1 MTKLYALERIWEDI
15 GSWRNEDYV
24 APNKAKAIR
33 KLVSQLYAEV
43 RQIALPM
50 VASFDIPD
58 EILRAPIGQSTEDS
72 LYEQYLNAIGF

>member
-1 MTKLYALERIWEDI
+1 MERIWNDI

-33 KLVSQLYAEV
+33 NLVSQLYVEV
-43 RQIALPM
+43 RQLALPLID
-50 VASFDIPD
+50 SFGIPD
-58 EILRAPIGQSTEDS
+58 EILRAPIGLSTEDS